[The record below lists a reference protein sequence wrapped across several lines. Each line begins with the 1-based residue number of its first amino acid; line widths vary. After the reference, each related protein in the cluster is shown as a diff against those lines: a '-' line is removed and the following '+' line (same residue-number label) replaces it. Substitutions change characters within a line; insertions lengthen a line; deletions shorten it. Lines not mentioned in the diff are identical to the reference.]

1 MVSVHDEQ
9 SVRRVAMEGGADS
22 FVLERATFGLVGLFL
37 GPIALYLS
45 RELVK
50 ILHRDTH
57 DASADQPALPP
68 AGVIGG
74 EAAPQ
79 L

>member
-37 GPIALYLS
+37 GPISLYLS
-45 RELVK
+45 RELVR
-50 ILHRDTH
+50 IGRRDVY
-57 DASADQPALPP
+57 DAPPIEPALAPL
-68 AGVIGG
+68 GVIRD
-74 EAAPQ
+74 APAPHA
-79 L
+79 